1 MNLGKRVIRLK
12 NPFMVAL
19 ISYIIGNF
27 SSAYILGKIFKN
39 EDIRKYGSGNAGA
52 TNALR
57 VFGIKI
63 GLAAFILDVFKG
75 VLAVYI
81 GSFLLGDKGSLIG
94 GVFVVLG
101 HDWPVFLKFKG
112 GKGIATSLGVM
123 VLLHW
128 PTATICIGIGLL
140 IIVVTRYVSLGSI
153 VATGLVPLIGIIVN
167 RPFAKDFFITTIILA
182 ILAIYRHKDN
192 INRLLNGEEYKI
204 GERI

>member
-1 MNLGKRVIRLK
+1 MIRLK
-12 NPFMVAL
+12 NLFIVAL
-19 ISYIIGNF
+19 ISYLIGNF

-39 EDIRKYGSGNAGA
+39 EDIRNYGSGNAGA

-63 GLAAFILDVFKG
+63 GLASFVIDAFKG

-81 GSFLLGDKGSLIG
+81 GSLLLGYKGSLIG

-101 HDWPVFLKFKG
+101 HNWSIFLKFKG

-123 VLLHW
+123 ISLHW
-128 PTATICIGIGLL
+128 PTAIVCIIIGLL
-140 IIVVTRYVSLGSI
+140 IIAITRYVSLGSI
-153 VATGLVPLIGIIVN
+153 VATGMVPIIGTIVN
-167 RPFAKDFFITTIILA
+167 RPFNRDFFITTIILA

-192 INRLLNGEEYKI
+192 INRLLNGKEYKI
-204 GERI
+204 GEKI